1 MNYNL
6 VQREVKT
13 LGEDL
18 TELGKTIFIETKDPA
33 PQAPI
38 GIRKLPADILVE
50 LTCVQ
55 QRLSVLLSYIQGSS

>member
-6 VQREVKT
+6 VQREVRT

-18 TELGKTIFIETKDPA
+18 TELGETIIIEPKEPSPHA
-33 PQAPI
+33 PHAV
-38 GIRKLPADILVE
+38 KLVSVVLAE

-55 QRLSVLLSYIQGSS
+55 QRLSALLNYIQGQ

>member
-18 TELGKTIFIETKDPA
+18 TELGETIIVEPPLGTV
-33 PQAPI
+33 QAPCAI
-38 GIRKLPADILVE
+38 KPVPAILAE

-55 QRLSVLLSYIQGSS
+55 QRLSAVLSYIQGSS

>member
-18 TELGKTIFIETKDPA
+18 TELGETIIVESEDPS
-33 PQAPI
+33 PQAPHAI
-38 GIRKLPADILVE
+38 KLVPDVLTE
-50 LTCVQ
+50 LTYIQ
-55 QRLSVLLSYIQGSS
+55 EKLSALVNYIQGSS